1 MTLIKNARVIDPK
14 SGLDELLD
22 IGIENGK
29 IIEIGQLSGNANDR
43 IIDACGLVAAPGLI
57 DVHVHFRE
65 PGFTHKEDILSGAA
79 AAAKGGFT
87 SVVCMANTKPI
98 IDNLQTLREN
108 LEKAKAAP
116 IHVYQAAAI
125 SRGFDGKTLTDM
137 KALKEAGAV
146 GFTDDGIPLL
156 DGRFTLE
163 AMERAKALGVPLSF
177 HEEDATLIRQNGVN
191 HGAVSEKLGL
201 YGSPAVA
208 EHVLVARDCML
219 ALESGAM
226 VSIQHISSGVSVEMV
241 RLAKR
246 LGANVVA
253 EATPNH
259 FSLTDN
265 AVLKHG
271 ALAKMNPPLRTE
283 EDRMKII
290 EGLQDGTIE
299 IIATDHAPHT
309 KMEKER
315 PLTEAPSGIIGLET
329 ALAIGITNLVR
340 EGHMTL
346 CQLLER
352 MTCAPA
358 RLYSLPAGELRP
370 GAVADILLFDPDET
384 WVVSDFVSKASN
396 SPFTANK
403 LYGKVKR
410 TICRG
415 VTVYED
421 R

>member
-108 LEKAKAAP
+108 LEKAKDAP

-191 HGAVSEKLGL
+191 HGAVSEKLGI

-253 EATPNH
+253 EATPHH